1 MGISDRP
8 YMRAPSSGE
17 ETSQARRPFDTTL
30 RPATSAKT
38 RILVAI
44 SISIATLLAIK
55 SFDPSTPPLKIP
67 ISPPSITHTLQHP
80 ALQDP
85 LLRYRPYLEKIAAPS
100 IPIRTLAYEKIK
112 DCAPGEL
119 TCAAI
124 QLYRFVQKDLGYIR
138 DPAARELIQSPD
150 ETLRVGAGDCEDL
163 SILLA
168 SLLENVGMPTYLVF
182 TSDHAYTLACNVD
195 VDQVRPNMSRLYT
208 PPRQE
213 RRVQETHAIPG
224 HSFKVWHFSFP
235 EATALHYSINATQSV
250 DWVLVPSKDDTVAFG
265 QNKAYQSYRCSR
277 ERVSQILEDE
287 CRMSGEPEMIIRN
300 REGQE
305 VQVNIDL
312 RYLVASQPPTL
323 PDAVDTYLINGQ
335 SCLVLDPAIKGSG
348 YPGQTMP
355 QVKTAAQI
363 TAVNRAGQTIELT
376 YRQ

>member
-1 MGISDRP
+1 MGLSDRP
-8 YMRAPSSGE
+8 YMRAPSSGQDKYPH
-17 ETSQARRPFDTTL
+17 SFDTTL
-30 RPATSAKT
+30 RPARSAKP
-38 RILVAI
+38 RILVTI
-44 SISIATLLAIK
+44 SISIAAFVAIK
-55 SFDPSTPPLKIP
+55 AFGLLTPPLKIP
-67 ISPPSITHTLQHP
+67 IPPPAVAPTVRPP

-85 LLRYRPYLEKIAAPS
+85 LLRYRPYLEKIAVPS

-112 DCAPGEL
+112 GCPPGDL

-163 SILLA
+163 AILLA

-195 VDQVRPNMSRLYT
+195 IDQVRPTMSRLYT
-208 PPRQE
+208 SPRQE
-213 RRVQETHAIPG
+213 RRMQETHSIPS
-224 HSFKVWHFSFP
+224 HSFKSWHFSFP

-265 QNKAYQSYRCSR
+265 QNKPYQSYLCSR
-277 ERVSQILEDE
+277 DRVSQILEDE
-287 CRMSGEPEMIIRN
+287 CSVSGEPEMIIRN
-300 REGQE
+300 RQSQA
-305 VQVNIDL
+305 VQVKINL
-312 RYLVASQPPTL
+312 RYLAPSQPPSL
-323 PDAVDTYLINGQ
+323 PDAIELYPINGQ
-335 SCLVLDPAIKGSG
+335 SCLVLDPAIKGAG

-363 TAVNRAGQTIELT
+363 TAVNRAGQRIELA
-376 YRQ
+376 YRR